1 MKFSIQFILKY
12 FFSLSFLFIS
22 CAPIAST
29 KPPLGTNSIPTNNP
43 PKAQTWNKNKTDV
56 TIQSSQKLPAEA
68 FFDVHN
74 LGKMITKQSGFSE
87 LFLNYISDERKKQ
100 GIYLARVDDF
110 TLGTP
115 LTGLSTWD
123 LALEVGLIDGL
134 NEKGLSIVEKLDHI
148 KPRDVSEY
156 IGTSPSDGFYMHG
169 INLNDLKLIR
179 SELKAP
185 NLLTYQII
193 DFNDKELTV
202 NIYLRLI
209 DLRSMK
215 IISSSM
221 IGIGNMEVLDVEEEI
236 EHFTNA
242 YEIIKNVSDFPKVIF
257 SKDVNVSILNS
268 DILNISGNYKN
279 PPSTEIVAIENGI
292 ISGLIHHDSYKNN
305 SPVLLEKTSG
315 FKLKFPD
322 VYNSIVFNTSPILYE
337 EWEEFVT
344 ATKSDFLIMYRYLP
358 NNGMYI
364 KIIDTNANGKILY
377 SKGFNFNG
385 REDEGIIENH
395 NIVSS
400 SFKKNID
407 FRKLKNKKI
416 MILSGDKQ
424 AVDSEKYFQ
433 TQPNYNEM
441 NLSIEEGIISA
452 LVQADIRVYEKLKT
466 LYLKRPW
473 MYSDKVFNLNP
484 LYLDEWNQ
492 LKSFGVETLI
502 VYNNL
507 IPYEELTSSSPNYK
521 KVALGIRIID
531 VNTGYIL
538 DVNEISNLN

>member
-1 MKFSIQFILKY
+1 MKFLGLNLFKY
-12 FFSLSFLFIS
+12 LLLSSFFLFS
-22 CAPIAST
+22 CAPPSST
-29 KPPLGTNSIPTNNP
+29 RPSTDSNLSVPSNSKP
-43 PKAQTWNKNKTDV
+43 KVQTWNKNKTDV
-56 TIQSSQKLPAEA
+56 TDQNSQKLPAEA

-87 LFLNYISDERKKQ
+87 LFLNYISDERKTQ

-115 LTGLSTWD
+115 LTGLSSWD

-134 NEKGLSIVEKLDHI
+134 NENGLSIVEKLDHI

-156 IGTSPSDGFYMHG
+156 IGTTHSDAFYMHG
-169 INLNDLKLIR
+169 INLKDLNLIKKD
-179 SELKAP
+179 LKAP

-193 DFNDKELTV
+193 DFNDKELAV

-209 DLRSMK
+209 DLKSMK

-221 IGIGNMEVLDVEEEI
+221 IGIGDMEVLDVEEEI

-242 YEIIKNVSDFPKVIF
+242 YEIIKNISDFPKAIF
-257 SKDVNVSILNS
+257 TKGASVALLNS
-268 DILNISGNYKN
+268 DILNISGNYKS
-279 PPSTEIVAIENGI
+279 PLSKKIVAIENGI
-292 ISGLIHHDSYKNN
+292 LSGLIHHDSYWG
-305 SPVLLEKTSG
+305 PVILEKTSG

-344 ATKSDFLIMYRYLP
+344 ATKCEFLIMYRYIP
-358 NNGMYI
+358 DNGIYL
-364 KIIDTNANGKILY
+364 KIIDTNSNGKILY

-385 REDEGIIENH
+385 KEDEGIIENH
-395 NIVSS
+395 NLVSTN
-400 SFKKNID
+400 FKNNVN
-407 FRKLKNKKI
+407 FNKLKNKKI
-416 MILSGDKQ
+416 MILNGDKQ
-424 AVDSEKYFQ
+424 AVNSEKYFK
-433 TQPNYNEM
+433 TQPSYNEM
-441 NLSIEEGIISA
+441 NLSIEEGMISA
-452 LVQADIRVYEKLKT
+452 LVQADVRVYEKLKT

-473 MYSDKVFNLNP
+473 MYDDKVFNLNP